1 MELQTIFDELTALR
15 NEVKSLTKLVRKVR
29 SVQDDPDGEKAAAR
43 SKNNGF
49 NRLSEIDSA
58 LREFLGLA
66 EGEMIAR
73 SEVTKRINAYIKDN
87 NLKHPDNGRVI
98 VMDDKLKKLLSP
110 PEDVQITFLNLQK
123 YISPH
128 YVKAVAPDTPAAPVE
143 SAAPAAEEAPKTV
156 KKVVKRPVVRKPAAT
171 A

>member
-98 VMDDKLKKLLSP
+98 VMDDKLKKLLNPS
-110 PEDVQITFLNLQK
+110 EDVQITFLNLQK

-128 YVKAVAPDTPAAPVE
+128 YVKTVVPDAPAPVE
-143 SAAPAAEEAPKTV
+143 TQAAEEAPKTV

>member
-15 NEVKSLTKLVRKVR
+15 AEVKSLTKLVRKVR

-128 YVKAVAPDTPAAPVE
+128 YVKAVAPV
-143 SAAPAAEEAPKTV
+143 APAETEPPVAEEAPKTV

>member
-98 VMDDKLKKLLSP
+98 VMDDKLKKLLNPS
-110 PEDVQITFLNLQK
+110 EDVQITFLNLQK

-128 YVKAVAPDTPAAPVE
+128 YVKTVVPDAPV
-143 SAAPAAEEAPKTV
+143 PVAEEAPKTV